1 MSAMWKIEKDLCRC
15 CHAEGSFKHLS
26 DPCFLLGQEE
36 IYSIMLQDC
45 LDIKIVPMTG
55 PLCDATYTICE
66 SCVARLRDASN
77 FKRQVQDCEERFK
90 EMYSKNMIRGF
101 EVKDE
106 PFESDADMKQEF
118 HSVEEDEDDDDAFMK
133 FDDDD
138 ASSYEEHEEPEEM
151 ITVEIDAEPRAKG
164 KGKGKAKPKPK
175 PKKAPAKKTKSKG
188 KAIKE
193 ESEDLT
199 VAAVSGDKKKD
210 EEKHQMKACFKCK
223 KIRKVEEL
231 GETKTCPDC
240 ATGLTNCV
248 VRLVREQLQAG
259 PITNFF
265 ITTEEPVDNGQAK
278 SGNDKIYGPKDTKT
292 CPDCA
297 TGFTNCVVR
306 LVREQLQVGPIINF
320 FITTEEP
327 VDNGQARSEP
337 QAAGSSASGLAPASS
352 ASDPAP
358 GSVLRDFLLRG
369 LAGNSKKDEN
379 ESGKTAKQNVKKVD
393 SDDDSLESLDMKMED
408 FEVYGCMECQ
418 KTFNK
423 KSALQKHIRNL
434 HRKVLLK
441 CSDCGDSF
449 ATKRTLQNH
458 AKKAHDKITVPEK
471 DTRYKTFIKVI
482 QGDPPD
488 EDIYACTLCDSKY
501 YRLTEIT
508 AHTKYHA
515 RKLTCPVCFK
525 FIPDRVEYKKHRA
538 QPHPDAPKFTCQACK
553 CVYNTIFDLRN
564 HKKLTHY
571 RYKCPHCQEMLTKK
585 ALHKHLRQ
593 FHSES
598 LLTCGICGFKTSQQ
612 FRIIQHQKMVHLKE
626 KNVICD
632 ICQFPF
638 YSTTELRK
646 HMISHKGEK
655 MFECGHCKKKFARK
669 STLNL
674 HEKIH
679 TGEKNKICV
688 ACGAAFV
695 QKASLN
701 YHMLKH
707 HPDRV

>member
-1 MSAMWKIEKDLCRC
+1 MSAMWKLEKDLCRC

-66 SCVARLRDASN
+66 SCVVRLRDASN

-90 EMYSKNMIRGF
+90 EMYSKNMIKGF

-118 HSVEEDEDDDDAFMK
+118 QSIEEDEDDDDAFMK

-138 ASSYEEHEEPEEM
+138 ASSYEEHEEHEEM
-151 ITVEIDAEPRAKG
+151 ITVEVEAEPRAKG

-175 PKKAPAKKTKSKG
+175 SKKAPAKKTKTKEKS
-188 KAIKE
+188 IKE
-193 ESEDLT
+193 ETEDLT
-199 VAAVSGDKKKD
+199 EAAVSGEKKKD

-231 GETKTCPDC
+231 GDTKTCPDC

-259 PITNFF
+259 PVTNFF
-265 ITTEEPVDNGQAK
+265 ITTEESVDNGQAK
-278 SGNDKIYGPKDTKT
+278 
-292 CPDCA
+292 
-297 TGFTNCVVR
+297 
-306 LVREQLQVGPIINF
+306 
-320 FITTEEP
+320 
-327 VDNGQARSEP
+327 SEP
-337 QAAGSSASGLAPASS
+337 QAAGSSASDAAPA
-352 ASDPAP
+352 
-358 GSVLRDFLLRG
+358 SVLRDFLLRG

-379 ESGKTAKQNVKKVD
+379 ESGKTVDNQKVEKED
-393 SDDDSLESLDMKMED
+393 SDDSLESLDMKMED

-423 KSALQKHIRNL
+423 KSGLQKHIRNL

-441 CSDCGDSF
+441 CPDCGDSF
-449 ATKRTLQNH
+449 PTKRTLQNH
-458 AKKAHDKITVPEK
+458 AKKVHDKNTEPEK
-471 DTRYKTFIKVI
+471 DTRYKTFIRVI
-482 QGDPPD
+482 QGEPPD
-488 EDIYACTLCDSKY
+488 EDIYACTLCDCKF
-501 YRLTEIT
+501 YRLMEIT
-508 AHTKYHA
+508 AHTKTHA

-525 FIPDRVEYKKHRA
+525 FIPDPVEYKTHRR
-538 QPHPDAPKFTCQACK
+538 QPHPDAKKFTCQACK
-553 CVYNTIFDLRN
+553 CVYNTIVELRQ
-564 HKKLTHY
+564 HKKLSHY

-585 ALHKHLRQ
+585 SLHTHLRQ

-612 FRIIQHQKMVHLKE
+612 FRIIHHQKMVHLKE

-646 HMISHKGEK
+646 HMVSHKAEK

-669 STLNL
+669 STLSL

-701 YHMLKH
+701 YHMVKH